1 MKKGISASKGY
12 AIGNVVLQES
22 HKIIIT
28 EKKISD
34 ANSEKARLQSAIN
47 KSREQLILIK
57 NKAES
62 EMGADKAEV
71 FESHIM
77 LLDDPEFIGSVEK
90 DIESNL
96 INAEKALDNTT
107 KSFLAFEKFSAA
119 NLVAASHELRANL
132 SSLRIKGLLSR
143 FLLSA

>member
-22 HKIIIT
+22 QEIIIT
-28 EKKISD
+28 EKSIS
-34 ANSEKARLQSAIN
+34 NVNLEKARLQSAIN
-47 KSREQLILIK
+47 LSKEQLILIK
-57 NKAES
+57 NKAEL
-62 EMGADKAEV
+62 EMGVDKASV

-77 LLDDPEFIGSVEK
+77 LLDDPEFIGSVEN

-107 KSFLAFEKFSAA
+107 KSFLIIFEEIEDEY
-119 NLVAASHELRANL
+119 LRERASELKMFH
-132 SSLRIKGLLSR
+132 IEY
-143 FLLSA
+143 FVI